1 MRAALLLLLA
11 ACTGAPEAP
20 EADTDVFDPLEREAY
35 AFCHEPGVDAERA
48 RQYCDLLRDA
58 PPDVCPGMR
67 ASCDDP
73 TLESLPSGGCDGQGG
88 GGDGVAAAPREPWR
102 PGDPPDLGCDMPDLS
117 FSAVFLQWLVAGAVA
132 VLILLVLR
140 SVYAWWSLRQPRS
153 YASAPL
159 APVPAPII
167 EGDDDLPALPED
179 ELLAFAQAA
188 LAAGRIGEAVLYAR
202 GAALRRLARRGLL
215 RLHKARTDREYLQGV
230 RHESATHGA
239 LREVLTAVEDLRWAG
254 RTPDRSQAAAAVDAA
269 GRILAALLLAALLA
283 PAAQAQRFGPDGD
296 AAIAELL
303 REEGYDVQW
312 ASAQLADLEAGE
324 VDIVLLDLSRVEPK
338 DEDWTGLLAW
348 VEAGGLLIVAGEHG
362 SQLDQLGPRLW
373 SEDGRDLLATDLELR
388 LDTPRWPQRLRLRYC
403 QPWLMPVVWV
413 EGETVE
419 ALAAN
424 APPEPLV
431 EGEAAPDPDAAPLG
445 ELSEDEGD
453 EVPRGELTPEEEAD
467 AAPRREPAFE
477 PPEEAEDPAA
487 LPDTTDETPSER
499 RKRRARRVR
508 EERRAE
514 VDELLRELR
523 EVPAGEGCDPAVVAR
538 VTYHEGVI
546 VGIADPGLLRNAS
559 LVSPENRAFL
569 AGLPRRGAEAGW
581 WELPE
586 KPRVLMALVGAESS
600 DWSPPQVMANLRLL
614 PFVLHLL
621 AAWLILALWRG
632 WTFAAPRDP
641 PQESRRAFAEHAA
654 ALGHQWRV
662 AGGERF
668 AASAFA
674 RMWLQRLEVR
684 GVVAAAVR
692 RGWTLERAR
701 LLADDVA
708 RLASDPDG
716 PERGDERTIVEDL
729 WNVTR
734 QAGR

>member
-1 MRAALLLLLA
+1 LRAALLLLA

-35 AFCHEPGVDAERA
+35 AFCHEPGVDAEDA
-48 RQYCDLLRDA
+48 RRYCDLLRDA
-58 PPDVCPGMR
+58 PPEVCPGMR
-67 ASCDDP
+67 ASCDDA
-73 TLESLPSGGCDGQGG
+73 TLESVPSGGCDGQR
-88 GGDGVAAAPREPWR
+88 GGDGGGVAAAPREPWR

-117 FSAVFLQWLVAGAVA
+117 FSAVFTQWLVAGAVA

-153 YASAPL
+153 YTSAPL

-230 RHESATHGA
+230 RHESTTHGA

-269 GRILAALLLAALLA
+269 GRILAMLLLAALFA

-303 REEGYDVQW
+303 REEGYDVRW
-312 ASAQLADLEAGE
+312 ASARLAELETQE

-338 DEDWTGLLAW
+338 EEDWTGLLAW
-348 VEAGGLLIVAGEHG
+348 VEAGGLLIVAGEDR
-362 SQLDQLGPRLW
+362 SQLEKLGPRMW
-373 SEDGRDLLATDLELR
+373 SEDGRDQLATDLELR
-388 LDTPRWPQRLRLRYC
+388 LDTPQWPQRLQLRYC
-403 QPWLMPVVWV
+403 QPWLTPVVWV

-424 APPEPLV
+424 APPEPLS
-431 EGEAAPDPDAAPLG
+431 EDEPPPYEAPRS
-445 ELSEDEGD
+445 ELSEDE
-453 EVPRGELTPEEEAD
+453 
-467 AAPRREPAFE
+467 AAPPLDE
-477 PPEEAEDPAA
+477 PPEEDPDARRASALEPPEPDA
-487 LPDTTDETPSER
+487 LPDTTDEPTSER
-499 RKRRARRVR
+499 RKRRARRAR

-514 VDELLRELR
+514 VEELLEELR
-523 EVPAGEGCDPAVVAR
+523 EEPAGEGCDPAVVVR
-538 VTYHEGVI
+538 VVHHEGVI
-546 VGIADPGLLRNAS
+546 VGIADPRLLRNAS
-559 LVSPENRAFL
+559 LVSMENRAFL

-621 AAWLILALWRG
+621 AAWLVLALWRG